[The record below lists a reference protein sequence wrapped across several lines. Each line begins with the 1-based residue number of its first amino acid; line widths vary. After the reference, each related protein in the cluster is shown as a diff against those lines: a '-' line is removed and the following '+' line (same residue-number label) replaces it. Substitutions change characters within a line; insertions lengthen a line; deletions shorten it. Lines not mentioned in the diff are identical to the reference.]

1 MANNFNLSVD
11 GNDIETLLEVP
22 PEGFMSVE
30 LLELEQE
37 CIAEEEARQQE
48 TAREEKDEHQKNLH
62 EGFSRSFYR
71 PQWAS

>member
-1 MANNFNLSVD
+1 MANNFNLGMD

-22 PEGFMSVE
+22 PEGFMSDE

-48 TAREEKDEHQKNLH
+48 TARE
-62 EGFSRSFYR
+62 
-71 PQWAS
+71 